1 MGTFFSSGT
10 MSSRRRRMPGD
21 GFRSGYVPGK
31 RKPVLDCR
39 QSVCLMYDVVVV
51 GAGPGGSA
59 AAAALARQGF
69 DTLLLDKADFPRD
82 KTCGD
87 ALTPRAV
94 RMLDTMGL
102 LPHFAGAQRITEAVV
117 VAP

>member
-1 MGTFFSSGT
+1 
-10 MSSRRRRMPGD
+10 
-21 GFRSGYVPGK
+21 
-31 RKPVLDCR
+31 
-39 QSVCLMYDVVVV
+39 MYDVAVV

-59 AAAALARQGF
+59 AAAALARRGLQ
-69 DTLLLDKADFPRD
+69 TLLLDRAEFPRD

-102 LPHFAGAQRITEAVV
+102 LSHFGGAPRITEAVV
-117 VAP
+117 VAPSGAAATTDLPETPGCPNYLQIVPRLILDDTLRA